1 MSTTTSTESITLQ
14 VEVPICAFRPHESRE
29 YQDTHPFPPPSAVYG
44 MLLSL
49 CGVRREHKAQHQG
62 VRMAMGIES
71 LPDRAKVFRKFRRG
85 KELGSLRPD
94 YQDLLI
100 GLKLWVWL
108 STGTDRGQPPLV
120 QRIVEA
126 LEQPEQVDRFG
137 GLSLG
142 ESSYLVDSISL
153 REPDNKQTMYFLR
166 PDPAGFYNLP
176 IWIDHESNTNT
187 RQRFN
192 IEPMNLREGIE
203 SCWIHLLANSGD
215 QPLWD
220 EHLSHHSI

>member
-1 MSTTTSTESITLQ
+1 MSTATLPESVTLR

-49 CGVRREHKAQHQG
+49 CGIRREHKAQHQG
-62 VRMAMGIES
+62 VRMALAIET
-71 LPDRAKVFRKFRRG
+71 LPERAKVFRKFRRG
-85 KELGSLRPD
+85 KKLGDLRPD

-108 STGTDRGQPPLV
+108 EAGDERGEPPLV
-120 QRIVEA
+120 HRIVTA
-126 LEQPEQVDRFG
+126 LDQPHQVDRFG

-142 ESSYLVDSISL
+142 ESSYLVDSIS
-153 REPDNKQTMYFLR
+153 RQEPDEGASMQFLK

-176 IWIDHESNTNT
+176 VWIDHSANRNS

-192 IEPMNLREGIE
+192 IECLPVADALQC
-203 SCWIHLLANSGD
+203 CWIDIVPDTNDS
-215 QPLWD
+215 
-220 EHLSHHSI
+220 

>member
-1 MSTTTSTESITLQ
+1 MSTTASTDSVTLR
-14 VEVPICAFRPHESRE
+14 VEVPICAFRPYESRE

-62 VRMAMGIES
+62 SRMVLAIES
-71 LPDRAKVFRKFRRG
+71 LPNRAKVFRKFRRG
-85 KELGSLRPD
+85 KELGDLRPD

-108 STGTDRGQPPLV
+108 TTGADRGQPPLV
-120 QRIVEA
+120 EKIVEA
-126 LEQPEQVDRFG
+126 LDQPQRVDRFG

-153 REPDNKQTMYFLR
+153 REPDDEQTMHFLR

-176 IWIDHESNTNT
+176 IWVNYEANTNT
-187 RQRFN
+187 RRRFT
-192 IEPMNLREGIE
+192 IRSLRIDEGIE
-203 SCWIHLLANSGD
+203 SSWMEVSPSAD
-215 QPLWD
+215 
-220 EHLSHHSI
+220 

>member
-1 MSTTTSTESITLQ
+1 MSTSTTPESITLR

-62 VRMAMGIES
+62 VRMALAIET
-71 LPDRAKVFRKFRRG
+71 LPERAKVFRKLRRG
-85 KELGSLRPD
+85 KELGNLRPD

-100 GLKLWVWL
+100 GLQLSVWL
-108 STGTDRGQPPLV
+108 ATGSDQGQPPLV
-120 QRIVEA
+120 ERIVAA
-126 LEQPEQVDRFG
+126 LTQPRGIDRFG

-142 ESSYLVDSISL
+142 ESSYLVNSI
-153 REPDNKQTMYFLR
+153 RHQAPDDDQIMHFLK
-166 PDPAGFYNLP
+166 PEPAGFYSLP
-176 IWIDHESNTNT
+176 VWIDHQSNTNS

-192 IEPMNLREGIE
+192 IVHEKVSDALKH
-203 SCWIHLLANSGD
+203 CWIEISA
-215 QPLWD
+215 
-220 EHLSHHSI
+220 